1 MAKLVSHITLL
12 IIAVALVGLANLSVV
27 SAADKVAVRAGEHP
41 DYGRIVIDW
50 GKDVAHQAAIKDG
63 ALIVTF
69 DKPFTANFNSI
80 TRVLDDYVAGAEIYN
95 SGKSVRFKLRGD
107 YDLKT
112 AKYGTALAFD
122 LKKKKSQTTSKSGKT
137 IPVRVGE
144 HPKYTRIVV
153 DWPKRTN
160 FRVTGS
166 GQNFNLSFDIP
177 GNLALDKVQ
186 RDKPDRVQSISQKQV
201 DAGSSIDLTTSS
213 PAKIK
218 SFRSGNS
225 VVFDILSDHQPA
237 KVDVTPP
244 KEVAK
249 AEPVKET
256 TPVKKLTDNPP
267 AKPKAITPDEPK
279 IEATVSEEKQEKSVV
294 AEASAVTE
302 PTQKENAPKLL
313 IPESNAVSSESQK
326 AKAPSE
332 KLTINVANLKDGF
345 RMIFPWDK
353 PAAMALFE
361 RSGKYWL
368 VFNEPVRLDFSRL
381 SGPYKFLLI
390 KKKQTPHPEATVA
403 RLVVREGYTPSVQ
416 RVENEWRIDFRLG
429 EALRIKNS
437 IDIQSQ
443 PASAVGARVFIPAVN
458 NGKKVTFMDPEAGD
472 ELTAVPLYA
481 PGWGL
486 GVRRTFAQFVVLPS
500 MQGIG
505 MYKRDS
511 SVKMAVE
518 RNGVSITADKGLQ
531 LTREI
536 SKDDLFASGDQSER
550 FSGKKDAAQLVKLQ
564 EWAQVPEKEFW
575 DRKQLL
581 QRKVARAPQGGRN
594 AARMGLAKFFI
605 AHKYYADAF
614 AVLERIRKDD
624 PRADEDGVYR
634 LLRGLAHLGL
644 HHIDEAQVDLMNP
657 VFNGVAEVAPW
668 RAKAAAERGDWQTT
682 RREMKLGQEALGV
695 YSEELKN
702 DFNLLAAEAALEDFD
717 VESAN
722 KSLEK
727 IRTSLE
733 KGTDVSIAARR
744 EYLEGLGALK
754 SGDIE
759 RAIGK
764 FDQVIELDYRPLTTH
779 AKFRRVNA
787 MLSQQEITP
796 DEAIDELLDMS
807 YAWRGDRL
815 ELDILKRVGDLQ
827 IAQGNIDEGLKTF
840 RNIVMTFPKNPQ
852 ARDIAREMNDLF
864 NQLFLEG
871 KAEEL
876 PPVKALAL
884 YYEYRELTPLGKQGD
899 KMIRGLADRLIK
911 VDLLDQAAQLLDHQI
926 NFRLKGDIKALTG
939 TKLAVVH
946 LWSGNPQESL
956 NVLYKTRWKA
966 LPAEVKRERLFIQA
980 RAHSDL
986 GDYEEALDLLTDEK
1000 SIQAEKLKAD
1010 IYWKAKM
1017 WPKAIATLDK
1027 LLQSTNVKSTE
1038 KLNPEQ
1044 RQYLMQL
1051 AVARNLSN
1059 DQSGLESMRRTYRK
1073 KFVGSPDLDAFDL
1086 ITEQPDGSEM
1096 EFRKRATAIA
1106 KVSQLESFMTG
1117 YRDQLE
1123 NGEFWSTN

>member
-1 MAKLVSHITLL
+1 MTGLVRHISKLLFVG
-12 IIAVALVGLANLSVV
+12 ALVFLANGSMTL
-27 SAADKVAVRAGEHP
+27 AADNVAVRAGEHP
-41 DYGRIVIDW
+41 DYGRIVMDW
-50 GKDVAHQAAIKDG
+50 GKDVAHQASISNG

-69 DKPFTANFNSI
+69 DQPFTANFNAV
-80 TRVLDDYVAGAEIYN
+80 TRVLDDYISGAELIN
-95 SGKSVRFKLRGD
+95 SGKSVRFSLRGD
-107 YDLKT
+107 YALKT

-122 LKKKKSQTTSKSGKT
+122 LKKKSGLKPST
-137 IPVRVGE
+137 DQAIPVRVGE
-144 HPKYTRIVV
+144 HVKYTRIVV
-153 DWPKRTN
+153 DWPKRTD
-160 FRVTGS
+160 FKVS
-166 GQNFNLSFDIP
+166 GADQEYQFSFDAP
-177 GNLALDKVQ
+177 GRLALAEIQ
-186 RDKPDRVQSISQKQV
+186 RDLPDRVQSIQQVQV
-201 DAGSSIDLTTSS
+201 DNGSSISLKTST
-213 PAKIK
+213 PTRIK

-225 VVFDILSDHQPA
+225 VVFDVITVDQPVEEEA
-237 KVDVTPP
+237 PAAQQVV
-244 KEVAK
+244 K
-249 AEPVKET
+249 AEPVQK

-267 AKPKAITPDEPK
+267 AKPEEQELAESEPEKVTVTKAE
-279 IEATVSEEKQEKSVV
+279 EAPVV
-294 AEASAVTE
+294 EDVSAVAAPE
-302 PTQKENAPKLL
+302 KKENAPKLL
-313 IPESNAVSSESQK
+313 IPESNLASNNPQN
-326 AKAPSE
+326 AKAPTD

-345 RMIFPWDK
+345 RMIFPWEK

-361 RSGKYWL
+361 RSGKFWL

-390 KKKQTPHPEATVA
+390 KKKQMPHPSATVA
-403 RLVVREGYTPSVQ
+403 SLVVREGYTPSVA

-429 EALRIKNS
+429 EALRIKNT

-536 SKDDLFASGDQSER
+536 SKDDLFASGDQSDR

-575 DRKQLL
+575 ERKQLL

-605 AHKYYADAF
+605 AHKYHADAF

-634 LLRGLAHLGL
+634 LLRGLANLGL
-644 HHIDEAQVDLMNP
+644 HHMDEAQTDLMHP

-668 RAKAAAERGDWQTT
+668 RAKVAAERDDWKTAL
-682 RREMKLGQEALGV
+682 REMKLGQEALGV
-695 YSEELKN
+695 YNEDLKN
-702 DFNLLAAEAALEDFD
+702 EFNLIAAEAALEDFD

-733 KGTDVSIAARR
+733 KGTNISIAARR

-796 DEAIDELLDMS
+796 DEAIEELLDMS
-807 YAWRGDRL
+807 YAWRGDHL

-871 KAEEL
+871 KAEDL

-911 VDLLDQAAQLLDHQI
+911 VDLLEQAAQLLDHQI
-926 NFRLKGDIKALTG
+926 NFRLKGDLKALTG

-946 LWSGNPQESL
+946 LWNGNPQESL

-966 LPAEVKRERLFIQA
+966 LPEEVKRERLFIQA

-986 GDYEEALDLLTDEK
+986 GDYEEALELLIDEK
-1000 SIQAEKLKAD
+1000 GRQAEKLKAD

-1027 LLQSTNVKSTE
+1027 LLQDTNVRAAE

-1059 DQSGLESMRRTYRK
+1059 DQSGLEAMRRTYRK

-1106 KVSQLESFMTG
+1106 KVNQLESFMTG